1 MKIIHIINYIGGKN
15 MKKIVKIILSSV
27 LVCSLAILTRV
38 HDEDC
43 GYDSETGSGCVY
55 EISPLGI
62 IGPGEGDSKK

>member
-1 MKIIHIINYIGGKN
+1 

-27 LVCSLAILTRV
+27 LVCSLAILSHV

-43 GYDSETGSGCVY
+43 GYDPEKGSGCVY

-62 IGPGEGDSKK
+62 IGPGEDDPKK